1 MSIERLLNEQKAEN
15 REIVEA
21 ILADGSLPDADY
33 TIEHH
38 FSSTNFD
45 RLEKAAVEAFKL
57 GFEVNDAE
65 EMELDDGSV
74 IICFD
79 AVASH
84 QLDVELLDTACEK
97 LIQLAEKKKDDDDGW
112 GTYFIDEDGEV
123 RDEEDEDEEDDEDE
137 DKLH

>member
-45 RLEKAAVEAFKL
+45 RLEKAAVDAFKL

-65 EMELDDGSV
+65 EMELEDGSV

-84 QLDVELLDTACEK
+84 KLEVELLDSACEK
-97 LIQLAEKKKDDDDGW
+97 LIELAKKQKIDYDGW

-123 RDEEDEDEEDDEDE
+123 RDEDDEEELD
-137 DKLH
+137 